1 MRRPQII
8 LTKTDGLN
16 PLQQKF
22 FDAVKSWGV
31 HKFEC
36 LYILAL
42 TYFTEEQLE
51 DPSYMR
57 MKLLTEAEQILKGT
71 RLEAAMKSTS
81 SPAPESQLS
90 YKEETLVADTN
101 PAAEEPED
109 ASLDFNELGKLYH
122 G

>member
-36 LYILAL
+36 LYILAR
-42 TYFTEEQLE
+42 TYFTEEQLD

-57 MKLLTEAEQILKGT
+57 MKLLTKAEQILNGNKPGKVT
-71 RLEAAMKSTS
+71 ISAPST
-81 SPAPESQLS
+81 APVSQLS
-90 YKEETLVADTN
+90 YKEETPVADPN

-109 ASLDFNELGKLYH
+109 VPFDYNDLAKDYH